1 MKSETKPPQNRVI
14 TVTDE
19 QRAEIYRGTIVD
31 LGLEAT
37 RLPNGDLLNLEI
49 VRHPGGAAIL
59 ALDQKNRV
67 CLLRQYRHSIG
78 KWIWELPAGVI
89 EKDEQPIATAKR
101 ELREEAGLEADEWQP
116 LFSILPTPGFCN
128 EELFLYQARH
138 LTAVGTTPNADEQI
152 EVHWKPL
159 EEVLT
164 MAADGRIR
172 DAKTIAALFRA
183 THFSA

>member
-19 QRAEIYRGTIVD
+19 QRTEIYRGTIVD

-59 ALDQKNRV
+59 ALDQQNRV

-78 KWIWELPAGVI
+78 K
-89 EKDEQPIATAKR
+89 
-101 ELREEAGLEADEWQP
+101 
-116 LFSILPTPGFCN
+116 
-128 EELFLYQARH
+128 
-138 LTAVGTTPNADEQI
+138 
-152 EVHWKPL
+152 
-159 EEVLT
+159 
-164 MAADGRIR
+164 
-172 DAKTIAALFRA
+172 
-183 THFSA
+183 

>member
-14 TVTDE
+14 AVTDE

-59 ALDQKNRV
+59 ALDQKSRV

-89 EKDEQPIATAKR
+89 EKGEQPIATAKR
-101 ELREEAGLEADEWQP
+101 ELREEAGLKADEWQS

-128 EELFLYQARH
+128 EELFLYQARQ
-138 LTAVGTTPNADEQI
+138 LTAVETTPNSDEQI

-159 EEVLT
+159 EEVLE
-164 MAADGRIR
+164 MAVDGRIR
-172 DAKTIAALFRA
+172 DAKTIAALFSA
-183 THFSA
+183 THFST